1 MAAHV
6 AALIML
12 SIHSELV
19 ALRLFYPQPRK
30 QNQGILR
37 LTDCY
42 LTSVPFPGPQSLPE
56 TVSYAHT
63 PGLSPGK
70 LPSNSDQVLIT
81 LGATFHGGHPLNDLQ
96 SLISIPGLKPGVN
109 ETIVHEISDRVLS
122 LQASNF

>member
-1 MAAHV
+1 MVAHV

-19 ALRLFYPQPRK
+19 ALRLFYPQTRK

-42 LTSVPFPGPQSLPE
+42 LTSMPFPGQQSLPE

-63 PGLSPGK
+63 PGLNPGK
-70 LPSNSDQVLIT
+70 LPSNSDQVLMFFEHVRLT
-81 LGATFHGGHPLNDLQ
+81 GQ
-96 SLISIPGLKPGVN
+96 PGPHTNTRRPDPYSFEDQEGNFAESSPPPGWLPHV
-109 ETIVHEISDRVLS
+109 
-122 LQASNF
+122 FP